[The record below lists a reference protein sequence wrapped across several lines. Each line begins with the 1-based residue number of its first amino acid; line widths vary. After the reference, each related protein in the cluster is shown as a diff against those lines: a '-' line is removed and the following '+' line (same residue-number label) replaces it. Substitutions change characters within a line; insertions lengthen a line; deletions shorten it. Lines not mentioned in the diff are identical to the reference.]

1 MAKNIFGN
9 RPGLENMNLGI
20 TECTPVN
27 LEMSLIDE
35 NPKNEKIFN
44 MSKIDDLAKYIK
56 EKGFYQ
62 PILVFQK
69 ENGRYEIIAGHRKYR
84 AKKLNGDRTI
94 PAVVK
99 QAPKTEGE
107 RSYQLIMDNMQAR
120 TLTPIDTAR
129 SMKELSETWIQEQ
142 REAGNLTGKKKDILA
157 EIFHCSA
164 AKVSRLLRLLQ
175 LDDSM
180 QALIADGIISV
191 DAVSPLYPAEG
202 DPNAALQK
210 HVLQGINKIRENDS
224 EAIITKKDIEK
235 LVACYK
241 TVDAGKIDSTEEK
254 GKTVNP
260 KATFRKITK
269 NIENIS
275 ELEGYELTEDD
286 RETLKTLAEKIDHL
300 LNS

>member
-107 RSYQLIMDNMQAR
+107 RSYQLIMDNMQSR

-191 DAVSPLYPAEG
+191 DA
-202 DPNAALQK
+202 K

>member
-107 RSYQLIMDNMQAR
+107 RSYQLIMDNMQSR

-142 REAGNLTGKKKDILA
+142 REAGNLTG
-157 EIFHCSA
+157 
-164 AKVSRLLRLLQ
+164 
-175 LDDSM
+175 
-180 QALIADGIISV
+180 
-191 DAVSPLYPAEG
+191 
-202 DPNAALQK
+202 
-210 HVLQGINKIRENDS
+210 
-224 EAIITKKDIEK
+224 
-235 LVACYK
+235 
-241 TVDAGKIDSTEEK
+241 
-254 GKTVNP
+254 
-260 KATFRKITK
+260 
-269 NIENIS
+269 
-275 ELEGYELTEDD
+275 
-286 RETLKTLAEKIDHL
+286 
-300 LNS
+300 